1 MIENY
6 MVEKPSR
13 SYTKINFVPISVDTH
28 RLLSDEPPP
37 TGTQVIS
44 AAENLTIEDVSGLIK
59 PDTFSL
65 WKAGGNISKDMAEA
79 LDRIRFAIVHRFSSS
94 TERHGELGQRST
106 RMGPSMHMVSA
117 ETTILLTFQRFK
129 SFL

>member
-6 MVEKPSR
+6 IFATPPRSPH

-37 TGTQVIS
+37 SGTQTIS
-44 AAENLTIEDVSGLIK
+44 AADNLTIEDVSGLIK

-65 WKAGGNISKDMAEA
+65 WKAGCHISKDMADA
-79 LDRIRFAIVHRFSSS
+79 LDRIRFALVHRFSSP
-94 TERHGELGQRST
+94 TERDGELEKHST
-106 RMGPSMHMVSA
+106 D
-117 ETTILLTFQRFK
+117 LLN
-129 SFL
+129 